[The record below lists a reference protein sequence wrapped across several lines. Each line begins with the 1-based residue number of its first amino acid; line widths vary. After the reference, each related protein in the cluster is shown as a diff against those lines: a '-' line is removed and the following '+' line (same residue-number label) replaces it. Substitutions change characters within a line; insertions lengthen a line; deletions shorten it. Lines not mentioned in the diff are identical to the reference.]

1 MQRKRAESRIDV
13 LSSLFCSVLYIIEIR
28 LIIFILLSC
37 AVISCK
43 EKPAKDDDIVP
54 DAPASEIRIKDLAG
68 ALLVGDSIQ
77 LSYLVLPDTLAIDDL
92 LWETTD
98 ASIVRVS
105 RDGMVYALSPG
116 SVRIRLYSVIHGIED
131 WYAIEV
137 NPVLLSRITIGGA
150 EEVELITVGKSKKLE
165 INYYPANAS
174 DKKINWRSGDPAVVT
189 VDQEG
194 IVIGKKNGC
203 TQVEAVHIQRTAVYD
218 HTMILVAESD
228 QKVGASFVRGSDTFQ
243 NRFYVKVYLGSD
255 YAALTVSKVELF
267 TSHGYTFSAKEL
279 KKTGSVTFS
288 VPQSKAALITEI
300 GVDEPTFN
308 ELSYGAMVVI
318 YMQMDGEEYQIL
330 INGNQEI
337 LEQKK

>member
-1 MQRKRAESRIDV
+1 MK
-13 LSSLFCSVLYIIEIR
+13 
-28 LIIFILLSC
+28 LIVFILLLL
-37 AVISCK
+37 AVISCT
-43 EKPAKDDDIVP
+43 EKPSKDDDILP
-54 DAPASEIRIKDLAG
+54 HASEPEIRIKDGAG

-98 ASIVRVS
+98 PGIVSIS
-105 RDGMVYALSPG
+105 PNGMVYALNPG
-116 SVRIRLYSVIHGIED
+116 SVRIRLFSVIHGIED
-131 WYAIEV
+131 WYTIEV
-137 NPVLLSRITIGGA
+137 NPVLLGRITIGGA

-174 DKKINWRSGDPAVVT
+174 DKKISWSSGDPAVVA

-203 TQVEAVHIQRTAVYD
+203 TQIEAVHVQRTAVYD

-255 YAALTVSKVELF
+255 YAALAVSKVELF

-279 KKTGSVTFS
+279 KKTENITYSMS
-288 VPQSKAALITEI
+288 QSKAALITEI
-300 GVDEPTFN
+300 SVDESTFN
-308 ELSYGAMVVI
+308 ELSYGAIVVI
-318 YMQMDGEEYQIL
+318 YLQMDGEEYQIL